1 MSAPVFK
8 HNFDH
13 PGYKGTVEVP
23 TGLYINGKWSTSLDK
38 SAKTIDV
45 YNPTTGEILT
55 KIPEG
60 LSADVDEAVK
70 VAHKAFNTVWGLN
83 TPGFKRGEL
92 LIKIAELMERD
103 IPILASLEALDNGKT
118 YGAASAFDVVE
129 SARTFRYYAGWAD
142 KIHGKVIE
150 TSSAKLAYTLHEP
163 VGVCGQIIP
172 WNFPLLMFA
181 WKIAPA
187 LAAGC
192 TVVIKPSELTPLTA
206 MYMTKLF
213 DEAKVPAGVVNV
225 IVGLGHTVGAAIA
238 GHPDIDKV
246 AFTGS
251 TAVGRKVMEESSKS
265 NIKKVSLE
273 LGGKGSN
280 IIFADAN
287 FDEAVKYAAQG
298 IFFNH
303 GQTCCAGSRIYVE
316 KPIYEKFVKAFK
328 EVTSKLQVGDPFA
341 AATYQGPQVSQ
352 TQYDRIMNYVE
363 CGKQEGATVI
373 TGGKRHGKTGYFIE
387 PTIFADVTANM
398 KIVREEIFGP
408 VVVVSPFETE
418 QEVLDSANDSVY
430 GLASAVF
437 TSDIS
442 RATRVSGKLK
452 AGTIWVNCYNELHPQ
467 IPFGGFKQSGLG
479 RELGEYALES
489 YTEIK
494 SVQVNI
500 SSKCGIP
507 A

>member
-1 MSAPVFK
+1 MAPTFT
-8 HNFDH
+8 HEFNH
-13 PGYKGTVEVP
+13 PGYKGKVEIP
-23 TGLYINGKWSTSLDK
+23 TGVFINNEWNTSLDK
-38 SAKTIDV
+38 SAETIDV
-45 YNPTTGEILT
+45 FNPSTGEILT
-55 KIPEG
+55 SIPEARE
-60 LSADVDEAVK
+60 ADVNKAVED
-70 VAHKAFNTVWGLN
+70 AHTAFNTTWGLN
-83 TPGFKRGEL
+83 TPGFKRGEY

-103 IPILASLEALDNGKT
+103 LDILASIEALDNGKT
-118 YGAASAFDVVE
+118 FGAAKGFDVPE
-129 SARTFRYYAGWAD
+129 AARTFRYYGGWAD
-142 KIHGKVIE
+142 KIQGKVIE

-181 WKIAPA
+181 WKVAPA
-187 LAAGC
+187 ICTGC

-206 MYMTKLF
+206 LYMTKLF
-213 DEAKVPAGVVNV
+213 VEAGLPAGVVNV
-225 IVGLGHTVGAAIA
+225 IVGYGQTVGNAIA
-238 GHPDIDKV
+238 GHDNIDKV

-251 TAVGRKVMEESSKS
+251 TAVGRKVMEEASKS

-280 IIFADAN
+280 VIFADAD

-316 KPIYEKFVKAFK
+316 KPIYDKFIKAFK
-328 EVTSKLQVGDPFA
+328 ETTQKLQVGDPFA
-341 AATYQGPQVSQ
+341 PTTYQGPQVSK
-352 TQYDRIMNYVE
+352 TQAERIMSYVE
-363 CGKQEGATVI
+363 SGKEEGATVI
-373 TGGKRHGKTGYFIE
+373 TGGARHGDKGYFVQ
-387 PTIFADVTANM
+387 PTIFGDVKQNM
-398 KIVREEIFGP
+398 KIVKEEIFGP

-418 QEVLDSANDSVY
+418 EEVISQANDSVY

-437 TSDIS
+437 TSNIS
-442 RATRVSGKLK
+442 RATRVSQKIK
-452 AGTIWVNCYNELHPQ
+452 AGTVWINCYNELHPQ

-494 SVQVNI
+494 SVQINV
-500 SSKCGIP
+500 SAKCGIP